1 MGEHEHHRSR
11 WKFRVWKDVA
21 CPGDRS
27 ESKSTMGC
35 DFIDGMGGISD
46 ISRIGTK
53 LHGQDSFYKP
63 LTPEQSRKA
72 FQNEFD
78 FDAPAAIDFDVLV
91 EKLRDIKAGYRI
103 LHFQI
108 EYSSSWLIENAL
120 KSQSI
125 PSGNTPEKRKQV

>member
-21 CPGDRS
+21 CPGDRG

-35 DFIDGMGGISD
+35 DSIDGMGEFSD

-63 LTPEQSRKA
+63 LTREQSRKA
-72 FQNEFD
+72 FQNDFD

-91 EKLRDIKAGYRI
+91 EKLRDIKAGYKT
-103 LHFQI
+103 LQSQI
-108 EYSSSWLIENAL
+108 GHSSSWLIENAP

-125 PSGNTPEKRKQV
+125 PSQNTPEKRKQV